1 MMAIIAVAVF
11 LAFVS
16 VFMRDKKEKKR
27 LANSAQKSKKG
38 DGGNIVGMLLG
49 GVAGAV
55 LDLSEDDYSDAEAD
69 DNADHGAPLVRAIS
83 GVGLARATSA
93 AAARAAVR
101 GFKSPHALP
110 ANQGRTPSLERAPP
124 ALPPPDM
131 RKRHNISENRA
142 LSAATPPRT
151 RQGTPPRTRQS
162 TPPRDV
168 EYLSDEWYELYGKKA
183 KQSKTPQD
191 SAVDA
196 IEREARLMAEQT
208 SFDQDGCVAL
218 RRSPPRLLC
227 QLLPPRIYVY
237 SASLLF
243 IYLLHLV
250 RVALSRADRTQ
261 SGTASWTRNSLN
273 RLSRRP
279 RSPQI
284 SKPMIKHQ
292 CRVGRIRP
300 ATRKAK
306 KKRGSLQRLWHR
318 VRDPCCTIACA
329 VLSLPSAVST
339 LRPAD
344 NPCSL
349 MTFVDFR

>member
-1 MMAIIAVAVF
+1 MARRPSRARRRKT
-11 LAFVS
+11 L
-16 VFMRDKKEKKR
+16 
-27 LANSAQKSKKG
+27 QWTP
-38 DGGNIVGMLLG
+38 
-49 GVAGAV
+49 
-55 LDLSEDDYSDAEAD
+55 LS
-69 DNADHGAPLVRAIS
+69 G
-83 GVGLARATSA
+83 
-93 AAARAAVR
+93 
-101 GFKSPHALP
+101 
-110 ANQGRTPSLERAPP
+110 
-124 ALPPPDM
+124 
-131 RKRHNISENRA
+131 
-142 LSAATPPRT
+142 
-151 RQGTPPRTRQS
+151 RQS
-162 TPPRDV
+162 SWPN
-168 EYLSDEWYELYGKKA
+168 
-183 KQSKTPQD
+183 
-191 SAVDA
+191 
-196 IEREARLMAEQT
+196 RLPLIRT
-208 SFDQDGCVAL
+208 GAL
-218 RRSPPRLLC
+218 RCTVPRRDCCANFCLHAFTCNPHL
-227 QLLPPRIYVY
+227 V
-237 SASLLF
+237 
-243 IYLLHLV
+243 HLV

-349 MTFVDFR
+349 MTFVDFC

>member
-1 MMAIIAVAVF
+1 LLCRILDRSIGTYPACQSLWCFRKCRMMAIIAVAVF

-49 GVAGAV
+49 GVGAAV

-69 DNADHGAPLVRAIS
+69 DNADHGAPLDRAIS
-83 GVGLARATSA
+83 GVSLA

-101 GFKSPHALP
+101 GFKPPNALP
-110 ANQGRTPSLERAPP
+110 ANQGRTPSFERTPP

-142 LSAATPPRT
+142 LSATTPPRT

-168 EYLSDEWYELYGKKA
+168 EYLSDEWYKLYGKKA

-196 IEREARLMAEQT
+196 IEREAKLMAEQT

-218 RRSPPRLLC
+218 HRSPPRLLC
-227 QLLPPRIYVY
+227 QLLPPRIYV
-237 SASLLF
+237 
-243 IYLLHLV
+243 
-250 RVALSRADRTQ
+250 
-261 SGTASWTRNSLN
+261 
-273 RLSRRP
+273 
-279 RSPQI
+279 
-284 SKPMIKHQ
+284 
-292 CRVGRIRP
+292 
-300 ATRKAK
+300 
-306 KKRGSLQRLWHR
+306 
-318 VRDPCCTIACA
+318 
-329 VLSLPSAVST
+329 
-339 LRPAD
+339 
-344 NPCSL
+344 
-349 MTFVDFR
+349 